1 MTDFR
6 LKVFCCVAKHLSYT
20 KAAQELR
27 ITQPAISKHIH
38 ELENQ
43 YKVRLFERMGN
54 SISLTHEGEVLMKH
68 CTDILDEYSK
78 LDFVMNML
86 HGEHRGILKIGAST
100 TIAQYVLP
108 PVLAKFMT
116 KFPDIHT
123 ELLNGNSD
131 DIERN
136 LTAHNID
143 LGLIEG
149 DKRLPNL
156 KYSHFLDDE
165 LVAVTSTKS
174 RYAKYDELSVEQ
186 LASAPLVLRES
197 GSGTLSVFNSAI
209 EKEKIKLSNLNVV
222 MQLGSSESIKL
233 FLENSDAI
241 SVLSF
246 RCVTKEVLHGELKII
261 ETPEIE
267 MKRELVFIELH
278 GEEEG
283 LPALFKKFAL
293 HETNNRY

>member
-108 PVLAKFMT
+108 P
-116 KFPDIHT
+116 D
-123 ELLNGNSD
+123 
-131 DIERN
+131 R
-136 LTAHNID
+136 
-143 LGLIEG
+143 
-149 DKRLPNL
+149 
-156 KYSHFLDDE
+156 
-165 LVAVTSTKS
+165 
-174 RYAKYDELSVEQ
+174 
-186 LASAPLVLRES
+186 
-197 GSGTLSVFNSAI
+197 
-209 EKEKIKLSNLNVV
+209 
-222 MQLGSSESIKL
+222 
-233 FLENSDAI
+233 
-241 SVLSF
+241 
-246 RCVTKEVLHGELKII
+246 
-261 ETPEIE
+261 
-267 MKRELVFIELH
+267 
-278 GEEEG
+278 
-283 LPALFKKFAL
+283 
-293 HETNNRY
+293 